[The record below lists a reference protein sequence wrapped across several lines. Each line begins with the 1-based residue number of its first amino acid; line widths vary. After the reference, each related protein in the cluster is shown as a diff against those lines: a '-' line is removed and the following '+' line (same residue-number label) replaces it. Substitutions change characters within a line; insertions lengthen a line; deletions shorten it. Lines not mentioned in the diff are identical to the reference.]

1 MAYNRCNLLTLMIDV
16 QNTTLEHTAKGVT
29 QEHVYKTIVYPTY
42 RISRR
47 TYYTYLREPAKA
59 ELRKINEA
67 KKMQTSLF

>member
-29 QEHVYKTIVYPTY
+29 QEWVYSNLIYPTH

-67 KKMQTSLF
+67 KKLQTSLF